1 MKRYVDM
8 DIWLAKRRGDIW
20 HFFPKGA
27 GPRLAGGEWWRSE
40 SEGDPGSAG
49 RRALPDTPYE
59 DGDTV

>member
-1 MKRYVDM
+1 VKRYVDM
-8 DIWLAKRRGDIW
+8 HICLYCL
-20 HFFPKGA
+20 PKGA